1 MFPTCEALSASS
13 PGIWGRESWWPCP
26 DKSALVQGEVGQKAA
41 LPSRV
46 GVTRKSG
53 WWAHAVGA
61 LGFLLR
67 LLLTLAPSE
76 ISGSRSKFS
85 GGLRL
90 NPSREPHFLTA
101 FLVLPGLKLEST
113 RV

>member
-1 MFPTCEALSASS
+1 M
-13 PGIWGRESWWPCP
+13 SWWPCL
-26 DKSALVQGEVGQKAA
+26 DKSALVQGEVGQKTA

-46 GVTRKSG
+46 SVTRKSG
-53 WWAHAVGA
+53 WWAHAMGA

-90 NPSREPHFLTA
+90 NSSREPRCGAESPHSLTA
-101 FLVLPGLKLEST
+101 FLVLPRLKLEST
-113 RV
+113 RI